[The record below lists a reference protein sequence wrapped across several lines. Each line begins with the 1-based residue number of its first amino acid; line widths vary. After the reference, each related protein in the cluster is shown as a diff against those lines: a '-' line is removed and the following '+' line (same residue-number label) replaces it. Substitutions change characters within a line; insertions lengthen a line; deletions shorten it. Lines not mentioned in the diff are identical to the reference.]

1 MKADL
6 ISNKVMNTLLT
17 KKKSVGFDNVFFNFI
32 IILFFILVCLF
43 LIFRFIDKQKR
54 NKTEIET

>member
-6 ISNKVMNTLLT
+6 ISNKVMSTLIT
-17 KKKSVGFDNVFFNFI
+17 KKKSIVFDNVFFNFI

-43 LIFRFIDKQKR
+43 LIFRYIDKQKR
-54 NKTEIET
+54 NKTEIEK